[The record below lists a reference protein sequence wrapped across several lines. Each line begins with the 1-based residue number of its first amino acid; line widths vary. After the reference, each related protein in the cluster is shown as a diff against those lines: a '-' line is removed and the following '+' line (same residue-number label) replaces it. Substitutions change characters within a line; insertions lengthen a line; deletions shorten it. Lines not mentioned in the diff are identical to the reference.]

1 MMTEKISTLSP
12 VYQVASDYV
21 DALAALDPVAATG
34 AGIAGHETE
43 MTDYSPDGYAAIAGL
58 RRRVRA
64 ELDAAPVTN
73 ERDRIAADAMRE
85 HLDVRLALFDAQE
98 HLHLAGSIGSPASG
112 IRRVFDLMPRA
123 TAEDFERIAKRLAL
137 VPAAMESFE
146 ATLDE
151 GIRAGKTGAV
161 RQAEE
166 ARRQAKVYSG
176 QEDGTPAFFSTL
188 VEAFDAAGIEDRALR
203 SVLERGAET
212 ATEAFAGFARYID
225 EQYMDG
231 ATTTDGVGRE
241 RYGLNARAYNGIMLD
256 LDETYAWGWDEL
268 YRIEEEMRKTCARIL
283 PGASIEET
291 KAYLESDPK
300 RAIEGVGEF
309 REWMQALQE
318 RTIDELDGVHF
329 AIPGPVRKIEAMIA
343 PPGGAAAMYYT
354 GPSEDFSRPG
364 RTWYPTLGKTRFPLW
379 GEVSI
384 AYHEGVPGHHFQIAT
399 TKYLAEE
406 LSRFQRL
413 MGGTSGYVEGWA
425 LYAERL
431 MGELGYLENPDYYLG
446 MLRAQA
452 MRAVRVI
459 VDIGMHLS
467 LPIPKGESFHGGET
481 WTPELGDIFAKQR
494 AQFPEDFM
502 KSEVTRYLGAPG
514 QAISYKVG
522 ERCWLEAREAAKQR
536 RGSEFDL
543 KAWHAAALNLGPMGL
558 AQMQRELAV
567 A

>member
-1 MMTEKISTLSP
+1 MTEPSAALSP
-12 VYQVASDYV
+12 VYQLASDYV
-21 DALAALDPVAATG
+21 DSLAAIDPVMATS
-34 AGIAGHETE
+34 AGIASHETE
-43 MTDYSPDGYAAIAGL
+43 MTDYSPDGYAAVAAL
-58 RRRVRA
+58 RRRVRSQ
-64 ELDAAPVTN
+64 LDEAPVTN

-85 HLDVRLALFDAQE
+85 HLDIRLALFDSGE
-98 HLHLAGSIGSPASG
+98 HLYLAGSIGSPVRG
-112 IRRVFDLMPRA
+112 IRGVFDLMPRA
-123 TAEDFERIAKRLAL
+123 TEEDFEHIAKRLAQ
-137 VPAAMESFE
+137 VPATMSSFE

-151 GIRAGKTGAV
+151 GIRAGKTGAT
-161 RQAEE
+161 RQAVE
-166 ARRQAKVYSG
+166 AARQARAYSG
-176 QEDGTPAFFSTL
+176 QEQGTPAFFSTL
-188 VEAFDAAGIEDRALR
+188 VDEYDASGIASPALR
-203 SVLERGAET
+203 TALEQGAT
-212 ATEAFAGFARYID
+212 AATEAFAGFGRYID
-225 EQYMDG
+225 ERYMDS
-231 ATTTDGVGRE
+231 ATSEDGVGRE
-241 RYGLNARAYNGIMLD
+241 RYGLNARAYNGVTLD
-256 LDETYAWGWDEL
+256 LDETYAWGWSEL

-291 KAYLESDPK
+291 KAFLESDPA
-300 RAIEGVGEF
+300 RAIDGVDEF
-309 REWMQALQE
+309 RNWMQTLQD
-318 RTIDELDGVHF
+318 RTIEELDGVHF
-329 AIPGPVRKIEAMIA
+329 DIPGPVRKIEAMIA

-399 TKYLAEE
+399 TKYLADE

-413 MGGTSGYVEGWA
+413 IGGTSGYVEGWA

-467 LPIPKGESFHGGET
+467 LPIPKSEAFHGGEI
-481 WTPELGDIFAKQR
+481 WNAELGDAFARSR

-522 ERCWLEAREAAKQR
+522 ERCWLEAREAARQH
-536 RGSEFDL
+536 RGADFDL